1 MTVQDRWHKAEKADK
16 ALKLHEQGLERVVI
30 AERLG
35 ILPGHVHGMIQR
47 ARQRRERLAGEV
59 EA

>member
-1 MTVQDRWHKAEKADK
+1 VTAQDREHRAEKADR
-16 ALKLHEQGLERVVI
+16 ALRMHEDGFERWII
-30 AERLG
+30 ATRLG
-35 ILPGHVHGMIQR
+35 VPPHNVNGMIQR